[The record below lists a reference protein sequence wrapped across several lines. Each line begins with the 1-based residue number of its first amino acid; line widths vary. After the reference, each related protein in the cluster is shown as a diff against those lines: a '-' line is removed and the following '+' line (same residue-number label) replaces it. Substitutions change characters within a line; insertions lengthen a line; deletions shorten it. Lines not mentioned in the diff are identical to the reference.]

1 MCWKVYLSVHSP
13 LLSCACAACLR
24 MHRALFFSHFL
35 ITIVINKMQSLG
47 LKLDLVNKD
56 LLLYKSILSK
66 MNAAKELMAEFLE
79 REQRKQVNSLF
90 IYFRY

>member
-1 MCWKVYLSVHSP
+1 MCWKVYLSVHHP
-13 LLSCACAACLR
+13 LLSCVCAACLL
-24 MHRALFFSHFL
+24 MHRARSFSHFM
-35 ITIVINKMQSLG
+35 IAIVMNNMQSLG

-79 REQRKQVNSLF
+79 REQRKQVNFFALF
-90 IYFRY
+90 